1 MLMNWKIKI
10 KEKFKRFFWHGY
22 WTDPVMFFS
31 LVLAILANAAIWAVI
46 FFTVESTDRPVI
58 LHYNIYFG
66 VDYVGDWKAVY
77 AMPALALLIFLV
89 NLILSR
95 FFYYKER
102 LVAYLFAMM
111 ALLVQLLMM
120 VGVGSIILINF

>member
-1 MLMNWKIKI
+1 MIKV

-31 LVLAILANAAIWAVI
+31 LVLAILANVAIWAVI

-89 NLILSR
+89 NLVLSR